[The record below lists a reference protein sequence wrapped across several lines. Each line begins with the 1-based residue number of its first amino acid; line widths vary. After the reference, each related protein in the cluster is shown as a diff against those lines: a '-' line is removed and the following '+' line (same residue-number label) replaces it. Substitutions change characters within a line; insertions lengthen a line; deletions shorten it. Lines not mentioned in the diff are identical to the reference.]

1 MNELK
6 AALRDLDQRYSYF
19 KQQQFTFI
27 TALDHTRENAHDKT
41 QPVST
46 LAQVQNYLDHH
57 CNNATDKR
65 IMIMFVD
72 LCKDL
77 SDFCTQLQD
86 INPKSC
92 SPDDV
97 LEKCKVLLSCNNDM
111 RNLRVKY
118 PHDEVN
124 HLSCEEAKH
133 HYGGVI
139 SILPFALDYLKD
151 GIGIIELAQYEAAK
165 NNRYAECHKRDQPK
179 GHKESSAQTG
189 QLPSENCEIAAMKL
203 KASIKKKNRLLM
215 TKAPWV
221 PPGKTNGL

>member
-1 MNELK
+1 M
-6 AALRDLDQRYSYF
+6 
-19 KQQQFTFI
+19 
-27 TALDHTRENAHDKT
+27 
-41 QPVST
+41 
-46 LAQVQNYLDHH
+46 
-57 CNNATDKR
+57 
-65 IMIMFVD
+65 
-72 LCKDL
+72 
-77 SDFCTQLQD
+77 
-86 INPKSC
+86 
-92 SPDDV
+92 
-97 LEKCKVLLSCNNDM
+97 
-111 RNLRVKY
+111 
-118 PHDEVN
+118 N

>member
-1 MNELK
+1 MEMK
-6 AALRDLDQRYSYF
+6 
-19 KQQQFTFI
+19 
-27 TALDHTRENAHDKT
+27 
-41 QPVST
+41 
-46 LAQVQNYLDHH
+46 VQNYLDHH

-165 NNRYAECHKRDQPK
+165 NNRYDECHKRDQPK

-189 QLPSENCEIAAMKL
+189 QIPSENCEIAAMKL

-215 TKAPWV
+215 TKTPWV
-221 PPGKTNGL
+221 PSGKTNGL

>member
-27 TALDHTRENAHDKT
+27 MALDHTRENAHDKT

-111 RNLRVKY
+111 RNLRVNITQHNREKAEGKCEGFAFILAPY
-118 PHDEVN
+118 YAFTNISSLNYIEV
-124 HLSCEEAKH
+124 
-133 HYGGVI
+133 
-139 SILPFALDYLKD
+139 P
-151 GIGIIELAQYEAAK
+151 
-165 NNRYAECHKRDQPK
+165 
-179 GHKESSAQTG
+179 
-189 QLPSENCEIAAMKL
+189 
-203 KASIKKKNRLLM
+203 
-215 TKAPWV
+215 
-221 PPGKTNGL
+221 